1 MFKIDINFIA
11 INFKDCGNS
20 GKSLQLSESQT
31 SLVVQ

>member
-1 MFKIDINFIA
+1 MYRTDINFIA
-11 INFKDCGNS
+11 INFKDRGNS

>member
-1 MFKIDINFIA
+1 MYRIDINFIA
-11 INFKDCGNS
+11 INFKDCGHS